1 MNVHIKKYISNAFT
15 KLKILRD
22 DRKINDIND
31 VTLSLFKSKILN
43 AINQMKQKEKRPDL
57 NTIHEYLSKTKASNA
72 DKQLI

>member
-1 MNVHIKKYISNAFT
+1 MNVHIKKDISNAFT
-15 KLKILRD
+15 NLKILRD

>member
-1 MNVHIKKYISNAFT
+1 MNVHIKKDISNAFT